1 MKIKKIISIVRKYEL
16 YFPWHFVRFCYYN
29 YHVVNRK
36 CGRFLLF
43 SSQCNFDLHD
53 SATINLFQD
62 VEFGWCNM
70 KRTSLETALCMGKN
84 SKIQFGGGGK
94 NIKQLQIGYGSY
106 IQVGQNA
113 SLMIGDSFVNREVK
127 IICNQSIT
135 IGDECIIAMG
145 TVIRD
150 NDGGTHK
157 ILSDDYVNSKPIV
170 IHNHVW
176 IGENVMILKGVTIG
190 EGAVVGANSLVTKDV
205 PPHCLSIGSPA
216 KVVRENIFWEV

>member
-1 MKIKKIISIVRKYEL
+1 
-16 YFPWHFVRFCYYN
+16 
-29 YHVVNRK
+29 
-36 CGRFLLF
+36 
-43 SSQCNFDLHD
+43 
-53 SATINLFQD
+53 
-62 VEFGWCNM
+62 
-70 KRTSLETALCMGKN
+70 MGKN
-84 SKIQFGGGGK
+84 SKIQFGGGK

-127 IICNQSIT
+127 IICNLSIT

-205 PPHCLSIGSPA
+205 PPHCLAIGSPA

>member
-1 MKIKKIISIVRKYEL
+1 MKIKKIISIVRKYKL
-16 YFPWHFVRFCYYN
+16 YFPWRFVRFCYYN

-43 SSQCNFDLHD
+43 SSQCNFDLHN
-53 SATINLFQD
+53 SATINLFQE

-84 SKIQFGGGGK
+84 SKVQFGGVK

-205 PPHCLSIGSPA
+205 PPHCLAIGSPA

>member
-1 MKIKKIISIVRKYEL
+1 MVQYEKNK
-16 YFPWHFVRFCYYN
+16 FR
-29 YHVVNRK
+29 
-36 CGRFLLF
+36 
-43 SSQCNFDLHD
+43 D
-53 SATINLFQD
+53 SFMHG
-62 VEFGWCNM
+62 EKF
-70 KRTSLETALCMGKN
+70 KN
-84 SKIQFGGGGK
+84 PIRGGE

-127 IICNQSIT
+127 IICNLSIT

-205 PPHCLSIGSPA
+205 PPHCLAIGSPA

>member
-1 MKIKKIISIVRKYEL
+1 MVQYE
-16 YFPWHFVRFCYYN
+16 
-29 YHVVNRK
+29 
-36 CGRFLLF
+36 
-43 SSQCNFDLHD
+43 
-53 SATINLFQD
+53 
-62 VEFGWCNM
+62 
-70 KRTSLETALCMGKN
+70 KN
-84 SKIQFGGGGK
+84 KFRDCFMHGEKFKNPIRGGK
-94 NIKQLQIGYGSY
+94 NIKQIQIGYGSY

-150 NDGGTHK
+150 NDGGAHK

-190 EGAVVGANSLVTKDV
+190 EGAVVGANLLVQKMY
-205 PPHCLSIGSPA
+205 LLIA
-216 KVVRENIFWEV
+216 WQWALLQK

>member
-1 MKIKKIISIVRKYEL
+1 MKIKKIISIVRKYKL
-16 YFPWHFVRFCYYN
+16 YFPWRFVRFCYYN

-43 SSQCNFDLHD
+43 SSQCNFDLHN
-53 SATINLFQD
+53 SATINIFQE
-62 VEFGWCNM
+62 VEFGRCNM

-84 SKIQFGGGGK
+84 SKIQLGGGK

-170 IHNHVW
+170 INNHVW

-190 EGAVVGANSLVTKDV
+190 EGAAVGANSLVIKDV